1 MRINKRNNKE
11 FVEGVCQKLLE
22 IGANKVIDEISSFK
36 SFKLQT
42 IVGDLL
48 INVPIDNSFC
58 FTIFSRFVDVE
69 LASQKFDCNP
79 YSGKYNVHIAPE
91 TPFQNLI
98 ESAIAPFKSLKN
110 HE

>member
-1 MRINKRNNKE
+1 MRINKKNNKE

-22 IGANKVIDEISSFK
+22 IGAKKIKDGTSSFR
-36 SFKLQT
+36 SFELQT

-58 FTIFSRFVDVE
+58 FTIFSRFVDVD
-69 LASQKFDCNP
+69 LAKQKFDCNA

-91 TPFQNLI
+91 IPFQNLI
-98 ESAIAPFKSLKN
+98 ESALAPFKTLKN